1 MSPSLLHPHP
11 LTVAALAALLALIG
25 PSASHAQ
32 STATS
37 DATPTAAQASAPQVS
52 TPPAEAVGG
61 QSRQWLR
68 HQAQREQASPQ
79 RQTLTGPAMKAVHDR
94 YVRSFTTPIEATSFH
109 ARDPIR

>member
-1 MSPSLLHPHP
+1 MSQALHPHP
-11 LTVAALAALLALIG
+11 LTAAALAALLALIG

-37 DATPTAAQASAPQVS
+37 GATPTAAEANAAQVGAP
-52 TPPAEAVGG
+52 TAEAPGG

-68 HQAQREQASPQ
+68 SQSQREQASPQ

-109 ARDPIR
+109 ARDQIR